1 MKVSAH
7 LQPQDVLF
15 LSNNWWNEVT
25 IIERCLEPFFK
36 NILQSI
42 QELQLTTGC
51 ISYSLLKFLLIEVW
65 LKTVK
70 KNLWITVWDTRAIL
84 MHNSKVTFCSWSYR
98 YIYFNLSLSGII
110 VSRHA
115 TRDVNRGGESEGS
128 EQKESV
134 ALMKISRTAGLGKPA
149 RNVCFFIQ
157 FCAHLYVSLL
167 LCLSL
172 FTVCV
177 HCVWVCMCACVPAKR
192 GVDWASHLKSR
203 FLERHSVRCVQ
214 RPCLVT
220 KGMN

>member
-65 LKTVK
+65 LKAVK

-98 YIYFNLSLSGII
+98 HIYFNLSLSGII

-128 EQKESV
+128 EQKEWV

-149 RNVCFFIQ
+149 RNVCFFIR

-177 HCVWVCMCACVPAKR
+177 HFVWVCMCACVPAKR

>member
-1 MKVSAH
+1 MKWSHHNRA
-7 LQPQDVLF
+7 LLG
-15 LSNNWWNEVT
+15 T
-25 IIERCLEPFFK
+25 FFK

-84 MHNSKVTFCSWSYR
+84 MHSSKVTFCSWSYR
-98 YIYFNLSLSGII
+98 HIYFNLSGII

-203 FLERHSVRCVQ
+203 FLERHSVRCIQ